1 MNIIFIGL
9 PPALVVTLI
18 SILRTII
25 ILLLIL
31 YLDNVYTVEGPL
43 LRLSKMNEPMLHM
56 LALEGIF
63 IGKIQTLQDTFHS
76 NGMDLIIWPVL
87 LIIAWWIILARTFT
101 ILKILAIPAIA
112 ISTYF
117 VLLIIYKTIS
127 I

>member
-1 MNIIFIGL
+1 M
-9 PPALVVTLI
+9 
-18 SILRTII
+18 
-25 ILLLIL
+25 
-31 YLDNVYTVEGPL
+31 DNVYTVEGPL
-43 LRLSKMNEPMLHM
+43 LISSKMNEPMLYM

-63 IGKIQTLQDTFHS
+63 IGRIQTLQDTFHS

-101 ILKILAIPAIA
+101 ILKILALPTIA